1 MATLHLGRI
10 SRIVAGALAVVFAAA
25 SPSASCT
32 EEPGADRD
40 AFFEARVRP
49 ILVERCFGCHSA
61 QAESLKGSLAVDSL
75 EGLLKGGDLGPAVEP
90 GKPEASLLIQAVGY
104 EDDAVKMPPKQKLP
118 DAEITV
124 LRQWVAGGATFP
136 KAVAAPAA
144 KARGIDFVAARKHWS
159 YQPVARREPPKVADA
174 SWPNSPID
182 PFILAKLEDAG
193 LAPSP
198 PADRRTLLRRVS
210 YDLIGLPPTA
220 EEIAAFE
227 ADRSDDAY
235 AKVVD
240 RLLASPRYGERWGRH
255 WLDVARY
262 ADSKD
267 GVLMYGDDRIRP
279 YAYTYRDY
287 VVRSFNEDAPF
298 DRMIREQLAADAVAP
313 KDEPWRLAAM
323 GFLTLGRAFDN
334 NVHDQ
339 IDDKIDVVSRGLLGL
354 TVACA
359 RCHDHKYDPIPT
371 ADYYSL
377 YGVFAGAES
386 PLELPLIDDPAKT
399 PDRKA
404 FEDDAAAKRAEIRKF
419 LDDQYALLLEEA
431 RKRGGD
437 YLYRAGTTPPDPLET
452 AVFFMSLAP
461 DDLRPPITSRW
472 RRFLK
477 QRAVPS
483 DPVFGPW
490 SDLMTRDDPALAAE
504 APAVLAKWADRPAG
518 IEPDTLNPLVY
529 SALSAAPIRSK
540 ADVAKAYADLLRR
553 VYDEA
558 KAAPPDPAD
567 KARRQVLDVLY
578 GPDGPSYFARALT
591 QSYMSRSEKD
601 GFYGKVVALD
611 RTTVKAADATPRAM
625 VLVDSDE
632 PYAPRVFVRGNAS
645 QPGEA
650 VPRRFLR
657 ILAGDAPRP
666 FARGGGRLDLAEAIA
681 DPKNPLTGRVIVNR
695 VWMHH
700 FGEPLVS
707 TPSDFG
713 ERSTPPS
720 HPELLD
726 DLTARFLEGGWSLKN
741 LHRLIVLSSTYR
753 QASVDRPDCRKVDPE
768 NRLHWRASR
777 RRLDF
782 EAMRDTLLFVSGR
795 LDPTMHGK
803 PVDVAND
810 PGNAR
815 RTVYGLVDRQ
825 SLPAVF
831 RAFDFASPDASAER
845 RPLTTVPQQ
854 ALFGMNAPLVVEQAR
869 ALAARPEVAGP
880 SPAEA
885 VRALYR
891 MILARAPADDEAE
904 MAGRFLK
911 SLADEP
917 GGPKLDPRAQLAQVL
932 LITNEL
938 MFVD

>member
-1 MATLHLGRI
+1 MAAQHLVQT
-10 SRIVAGALAVVFAAA
+10 SRFVAAWLLLLARAARA
-25 SPSASCT
+25 DDPETART
-32 EEPGADRD
+32 E
-40 AFFEARVRP
+40 FFEAKVRP
-49 ILVERCFGCHSA
+49 ILVERCYGCHSA

-90 GKPEASLLIQAVGY
+90 GNPDESLLIQAVGY
-104 EDDAVKMPPKQKLP
+104 EDDSVKMPPKQRLP
-118 DAEITV
+118 DAEIAV
-124 LRQWVAGGATFP
+124 LRQWVAGGAAFP
-136 KAVAAPAA
+136 ATAAAPAA
-144 KARGIDFVAARKHWS
+144 KARGIDFAEARKHWS
-159 YQPVARREPPKVADA
+159 YLPVARREPPPVADD
-174 SWPNSPID
+174 SWSQSPID
-182 PFILAKLEDAG
+182 PFVLAKLEAAG
-193 LAPSP
+193 LSPSP

-210 YDLIGLPPTA
+210 YDLVGLPPTA

-227 ADRSDDAY
+227 SDTSDDAY

-298 DRMIREQLAADAVAP
+298 DRMIREQLAADVVAP

-339 IDDKIDVVSRGLLGL
+339 IDDKIDVVTRGLLGL

-359 RCHDHKYDPIPT
+359 RCHDHKYDAIPT

-377 YGVFAGAES
+377 YGVFAGAEA
-386 PLELPLIDDPAKT
+386 PLELPLLDDPAKT
-399 PDRKA
+399 PDRKS
-404 FEDDAAAKRAEIRKF
+404 FEDAAAAKRAEVGKF
-419 LDDQYALLLEEA
+419 LDDQYALLSEEA
-431 RKRGGD
+431 RKRAGD
-437 YLYRAGTTPPDPLET
+437 YLFHAATTPPDPLET

-461 DDLRPPITSRW
+461 EQLRPPIIARW

-477 QRAVPS
+477 QRAVPG

-490 SDLMTRDDPALAAE
+490 AELMRRDDAALAAD
-504 APAVLAKWADRPAG
+504 ASGVLAKAVDA
-518 IEPDTLNPLVY
+518 TNPLVHA
-529 SALSAAPIRSK
+529 ALGAATLRSR
-540 ADVAKAYADLLRR
+540 ADVARAYADLLVR
-553 VYDEA
+553 VYQES
-558 KAAPPDPAD
+558 KSTPPDPSD
-567 KARRQVLDVLY
+567 TARRQLLAVLQ
-578 GPDGPSYFARALT
+578 GPESPSHFTRGQT
-591 QSYMSRSEKD
+591 QAYMSRGDKD
-601 GFYGKVVALD
+601 AYYGKVLELD
-611 RTTVKAADATPRAM
+611 RMTVKAADPAPRAM

-632 PYAPRVFVRGNAS
+632 PYAPRIFVRGNPA
-645 QPGEA
+645 QPGDA
-650 VPRRFLR
+650 VPRRFVRVLSE
-657 ILAGDAPRP
+657 AEPKP

-681 DPKNPLTGRVIVNR
+681 DPSNPLTGRVIVNR
-695 VWMHH
+695 AWMHH

-713 ERSTPPS
+713 ERSNPPS

-726 DLTARFLEGGWSLKN
+726 DLAARFVEEGWSLKN
-741 LHRLIVLSSTYR
+741 LHRLIVLSATYQ
-753 QASVDRPDCRKVDPE
+753 QASADRPDCRKVDPE
-768 NRLHWRASR
+768 NKLLWRANR

-782 EAMRDTLLFVSGR
+782 EAMRDTLVFVSGR
-795 LDPTMHGK
+795 LDPTMYGK

-810 PGNAR
+810 PKNGR

-854 ALFGMNAPLVVEQAR
+854 ALFGMNAPLVVEQAK
-869 ALAARPEVAGP
+869 ALAERPDVAGAADP
-880 SPAEA
+880 RDAI
-885 VRALYR
+885 RALYR
-891 MILARAPADDEAE
+891 RVLAREAAADEVD
-904 MAGRFLK
+904 MAARFLQ

-917 GGPKLDPRAQLAQVL
+917 GGPKLAPRAQLAQVL
-932 LITNEL
+932 LIANES